1 MTLEKLVNSS
11 TELASL
17 PDVCI
22 RLNAGID
29 DPHFAATDLAE
40 ILLLDTALSTVLLKI
55 VNSAF
60 YSFST
65 PIETISRAI
74 TVVGIN
80 DLRNLIFAASA
91 VGAFKNIA
99 SDLVDMN
106 DFWIHSL
113 YTAVSARCLAKHYS
127 VLHPE
132 RLFVM
137 GLLHDV
143 GHLIMY
149 HQMPKES
156 SDVLMR
162 AENVPDL
169 LSEIEKDVFGYTHAQ
184 VGAELLKKW
193 RLPDSIVAGVGNH
206 HRTIAM
212 GTASI
217 ESNIIYIAN
226 QMTAVLE
233 QGEALE
239 LLMEK
244 LNFEKMAVSEI
255 SEKKMQQLIQSI
267 PELFAESKSI
277 ITPMVI

>member
-1 MTLEKLVNSS
+1 MNIKQLVNKSDD
-11 TELASL
+11 LGSL

-29 DPHFAATDLAE
+29 DPHFSAKDLAD
-40 ILLLDTALSTVLLKI
+40 ILMLDTALSSTLLKI

-60 YSFST
+60 YSFTT
-65 PIETISRAI
+65 PIDTITRAI
-74 TVVGIN
+74 TVVGIT
-80 DLRNLIFAASA
+80 DLRNLVFAASA

-143 GHLIMY
+143 GRLLMY
-149 HQMPKES
+149 HHMPKES
-156 SDVLMR
+156 SDVLMMTDNDATLVAD
-162 AENVPDL
+162 AEK
-169 LSEIEKDVFGYTHAQ
+169 EVFGFTHAQ
-184 VGAELLKKW
+184 VGAALLKKW
-193 RLPDSIVAGVGNH
+193 RLPETIVEAVEH
-206 HRTIAM
+206 HHSYIKTGKSAFE
-212 GTASI
+212 A
-217 ESNIIYIAN
+217 NIIFLSN

-233 QGEALE
+233 RGASVEG
-239 LLMEK
+239 LMDE
-244 LNFEKMAVSEI
+244 LNFERMLVDKLSREEMT
-255 SEKKMQQLIQSI
+255 LLLRDI
-267 PELFAESKSI
+267 PAMFTESKAI
-277 ITPMVI
+277 IAPLAI